1 MTNIN
6 SINITNNFLNIKYKS
21 NDPPEP
27 TKSLIGAWSEII
39 ECGDNSFDLIS
50 LATALPQSY
59 NDGDY
64 DLFFSNGLVGPIQGW
79 YENIYN
85 NGKTYFI
92 SIGGL
97 NASSTGWTSFLN
109 ILNDDTKLKNF
120 MNACSCRNITGID
133 WDIENFDESLTL
145 ILKNIS
151 IKLKQNGFK
160 IMLTILLGQPKWFKD
175 LFSSKDD
182 SYYDYVT
189 LMLYNGGM
197 YKKNVTGAGCDWD
210 EWAELFLTN
219 GYGGC
224 TTPLVQS
231 REDYRNKSNVQNINI
246 KKIILGLRADDGG
259 DNKNPV
265 TVDDY
270 KLAEKLVTKYNSS
283 GTFLWVLQSGNKFK
297 YINDILSYLNKENI
311 TECNAEWNTCNST
324 NKPCSNKPTCVASY
338 CFKIKQKGTDE
349 QCKICSD
356 PNNKEKW
363 PCNNTGFCEEEITY
377 PTNSCE
383 KYIENDNNR
392 DLSLLL

>member
-210 EWAELFLTN
+210 EWAELLLTN

-246 KKIILGLRADDGG
+246 KK
-259 DNKNPV
+259 N
-265 TVDDY
+265 
-270 KLAEKLVTKYNSS
+270 
-283 GTFLWVLQSGNKFK
+283 
-297 YINDILSYLNKENI
+297 YIR
-311 TECNAEWNTCNST
+311 
-324 NKPCSNKPTCVASY
+324 
-338 CFKIKQKGTDE
+338 IKG
-349 QCKICSD
+349 
-356 PNNKEKW
+356 
-363 PCNNTGFCEEEITY
+363 
-377 PTNSCE
+377 
-383 KYIENDNNR
+383 R
-392 DLSLLL
+392 